1 MSNPKKANVYN
12 KREGFFNSLVGSIEL
27 NTDITKDPSGSSV
40 PSNNSFI
47 NIKDYWQSLIQLISG
62 NIIISA
68 VSNLSL
74 YAAKHMNIS
83 VKGTQQTVIAGDKI
97 EYVQG
102 DVKTHHGKQGEEQ
115 KKAAKDLDDANMAVQ
130 QRRIQAIQNAQ
141 GQKVPCPV
149 CSTVHLVDRNPG
161 RLVDKIFSWLYKNIP
176 FFCFPLDIVQKV
188 LKAIIAP
195 LGLSPVQNIALTGG
209 KGCGSP
215 GCMDGQIESP
225 LAGLKAADAETDA
238 AMKENTE
245 KVNSASIKLG
255 AGGGKLFGP
264 YKTDVLFK
272 TGLKKNTVPAYTK
285 KGHHVIAFALT
296 NNKAENAL
304 GSANLALDS
313 TGSCKRVIY
322 CEPTRTQGNMFF
334 DIANNFTINAGTPGI
349 NLQTGG
355 RVRIDAGD
363 MLMTANEGEAVFG
376 SGNLTT
382 IKGKNIVL
390 AAQDFSGESGVSIES
405 SQTMVTGG
413 FSVKGNAAIKGH
425 LTTDGSLSV
434 PHLICPSMRTEGTSN
449 ASSKFVTEGANYY
462 PLNLTLKT
470 SNFLKDLLFRY
481 IMTGYMMSLQGLV
494 ALTMEV
500 YDLAMSSGLFDT
512 SALGTTGLGIGTA
525 FTAFG
530 PAPVVCFPPFGF
542 LLNLKHNHTRCG
554 NDHSH
559 THTSPLASYWNT
571 REAWGSERQGA
582 APIPTVPPP
591 YGDSPSPGPKSKPG
605 ACGGGGLYVKARNEN
620 YNLNLDN
627 PYFFNN
633 QINSYL
639 PIPIKRSPDGNT
651 FMTYPSGGSGKG
663 IPPVYSR
670 VYGVPALTAVLCAP
684 SSVT

>member
-102 DVKTHHGKQGEEQ
+102 DVRTQYGKQGEEQ
-115 KKAAKDLDDANMAVQ
+115 KKAAKDLDDSNTAVQ
-130 QRRIQAIQNAQ
+130 QKRIQAIQSTQ
-141 GQKVPCPV
+141 GEKMPCPV
-149 CSTVHLVDRNPG
+149 CSTIHLVDHNPG
-161 RLVDKIFSWLYKNIP
+161 ALVDRIFSWLYKNIP

-188 LKAIIAP
+188 LRAIIAP
-195 LGLSPVQNIALTGG
+195 LGLSPTENISLTNG
-209 KGCGSP
+209 KGCGSA
-215 GCMDGQIESP
+215 GCVNGQIESP
-225 LAGLKAADAETDA
+225 LAGLKAADAATDS
-238 AMKENTE
+238 AMQEQAD

-255 AGGGKLFGP
+255 SGGAKLFGP
-264 YKTDVLFK
+264 YKTDVMFK
-272 TGLKKNTVPAYTK
+272 MGLKKNTVPAYTQ
-285 KGHHVIAFALT
+285 KGHQVIAFALT
-296 NNKAENAL
+296 NNKAGNAL

-313 TGSCKRVIY
+313 TGSCKRIIY
-322 CEPTRTQGNMFF
+322 CEPNRTPGSIFF
-334 DIANNFTINAGTPGI
+334 DTANNFTINAGTPGI

-363 MLMTANEGEAVFG
+363 MVMTANQGEAVFG

-382 IKGKNIVL
+382 VKGKNIIL

-405 SQTMVTGG
+405 AQTMVTGG

-425 LTTDGSLSV
+425 LTTDGSLSI
-434 PHLICPSMRTEGTSN
+434 PHLICPSMRSEATSN
-449 ASSKFVTEGANYY
+449 SSSKFATEGANYY
-462 PLNLTLKT
+462 PTNSVLKL
-470 SNFLKDLLFRY
+470 SNFLKDLAFRY
-481 IMTGYMMSLQGLV
+481 VMSGYIMSLQGITALV
-494 ALTMEV
+494 MEV
-500 YDLAMSSGLFDT
+500 YDLAMSTTMFDT
-512 SALGTTGLGIGTA
+512 SPIGTTALGIGTA
-525 FTAFG
+525 FTVWG
-530 PAPVVCFPPFGF
+530 PAPVICFPPFGF
-542 LLNLKHNHTRCG
+542 VLNLKHNHTICG

-559 THTSPLASYWNT
+559 TTTSPLASYWNT

-582 APIPTVPPP
+582 SPVPTVPPP

-620 YNLNLDN
+620 YNLNIDN
-627 PYFFNN
+627 AFYFNN
-633 QINSYL
+633 QLNSYL
-639 PIPIKRSPDGNT
+639 PIPISRTPDGNT
-651 FMTYPSGGSGKG
+651 FTTYTSGKG
-663 IPPVYSR
+663 RALPPTYSR
-670 VYGVPALTAVLCAP
+670 VYGVPSLTAVLCGP
-684 SSVT
+684 TELN